1 MIERAEANVSN
12 SYPLPVLVDAGLSQ
26 SDLEALRS
34 AVAALERQSFAMRL
48 AALANKQLSFGSLTL
63 PPRLQAVAASATQK
77 ALTAAMK
84 MALASLDAQPAKDS
98 IRIHRRLAAL
108 AGGMGGAVGLASLP
122 LELPVSTTIM
132 LRSIAEIAQSEG
144 EDLRQP
150 GAALA
155 CLEVFALGGHSTE
168 DNVLEGGGY
177 LVLRALLAKS
187 VSDAA
192 RFLAA
197 RRIADEAAPAL
208 ARLIGALAARFSVI
222 VSQKTAA
229 QAIPVIGAISGAA
242 INVAFTEHFQ
252 SLARGHFV
260 VRRLERLYGPAAVH
274 AEYAR
279 IARSEGYWDDPSQ
292 AA

>member
-12 SYPLPVLVDAGLSQ
+12 SYPLPVVVDAGLSQ

-34 AVAALERQSFAMRL
+34 AVAALERQSFAMRV
-48 AALANKQLSFGSLTL
+48 AALANRQLSFGSLTL
-63 PPRLQAVAASATQK
+63 PPRLQAMAASATQK

-84 MALASLDAQPAKDS
+84 MALASLDAQPAEDS
-98 IRIHRRLAAL
+98 LRIHRRLAAL

-122 LELPVSTTIM
+122 IELPVSTTIM

-155 CLEVFALGGHSTE
+155 CLEVFALGGHSAE
-168 DNVLEGGGY
+168 GNVLEGGY

-192 RFLAA
+192 RFLAT

-274 AEYAR
+274 TEYAR
-279 IARSEGYWDDPSQ
+279 IARAEGFWDDPSQ
-292 AA
+292 PA

>member
-1 MIERAEANVSN
+1 VSN
-12 SYPLPVLVDAGLSQ
+12 SYPLPVLVDHGLSQ
-26 SDLEALRS
+26 SDVEALRS
-34 AVAALERQSFAMRL
+34 AVAALERQSFATRL
-48 AALANKQLSFGSLTL
+48 AGLASRQLSFGSMTL
-63 PPRLQAVAASATQK
+63 PPRLQAAVATATQK
-77 ALTAAMK
+77 ALAAAMK

-98 IRIHRRLAAL
+98 LRIHRRLAAL
-108 AGGMGGAVGLASLP
+108 TGGVGGAVGLASLP

-132 LRSIAEIAQSEG
+132 LRSIAEIAQAEG
-144 EDLRQP
+144 EDLRHP

-155 CLEVFALGGHSTE
+155 CLEVFALGGHSAE
-168 DNVLEGGGY
+168 GNVLEGGY
-177 LVLRALLAKS
+177 LALRAVLAKS

-192 RFLAA
+192 RFLTV
-197 RRIADEAAPAL
+197 RQVSNEAAPAL
-208 ARLIGALAARFSVI
+208 ARLIGAIGARFGMV

-260 VRRLERLYGPAAVH
+260 VRRLERLYTPAVVH

-279 IARSEGYWDDPSQ
+279 IARAEGYWNDPSQ

>member
-1 MIERAEANVSN
+1 MSN
-12 SYPLPVLVDAGLSQ
+12 SHPLPVLVDHGLSQ
-26 SDLEALRS
+26 SDVEALRS
-34 AVAALERQSFAMRL
+34 AVAALERQSFATRL
-48 AALANKQLSFGSLTL
+48 AGLASRQLSFGSMTL
-63 PPRLQAVAASATQK
+63 PPRLQAAVASATQK
-77 ALTAAMK
+77 ALAASMK

-98 IRIHRRLAAL
+98 LRIHRRLAAL
-108 AGGMGGAVGLASLP
+108 TGGVGGAVGLASLP

-132 LRSIAEIAQSEG
+132 LRSIAEIAQAEG
-144 EDLRQP
+144 EDLRHP

-155 CLEVFALGGHSTE
+155 CLEVFALGGHSAE
-168 DNVLEGGGY
+168 GNVLEGGY
-177 LVLRALLAKS
+177 LALRAVLAKS

-192 RFLAA
+192 RFLTV
-197 RRIADEAAPAL
+197 RQVSNEAAPAL
-208 ARLIGALAARFSVI
+208 ARLIGAIGARFGMV

-260 VRRLERLYGPAAVH
+260 VRRLERLYTPAVVH

-279 IARSEGYWDDPSQ
+279 IARAEGYWNDPSQ

>member
-1 MIERAEANVSN
+1 VSN
-12 SYPLPVLVDAGLSQ
+12 SYPLPVLVDHGLSQ
-26 SDLEALRS
+26 SDVEALRS
-34 AVAALERQSFAMRL
+34 AVAALERQSFATRL
-48 AALANKQLSFGSLTL
+48 AGLASRQLSFGSMTL
-63 PPRLQAVAASATQK
+63 PPRLQAAVASATQK
-77 ALTAAMK
+77 ALAAAMK

-98 IRIHRRLAAL
+98 LRIHRRLAAL
-108 AGGMGGAVGLASLP
+108 TGGVGGAVGLASLP

-132 LRSIAEIAQSEG
+132 LRSIAEIAQAEG
-144 EDLRQP
+144 EDLRHP

-155 CLEVFALGGHSTE
+155 CLEVFALGGHSAE
-168 DNVLEGGGY
+168 GNVLEGGY
-177 LVLRALLAKS
+177 LALRAVLAKS

-192 RFLAA
+192 RFLTV
-197 RRIADEAAPAL
+197 RQVSNEAAPAL
-208 ARLIGALAARFSVI
+208 ARLIGAIGARFGMV

-260 VRRLERLYGPAAVH
+260 VRRLERLYTPAVVH

-279 IARSEGYWDDPSQ
+279 IARAEGYWNDPSQ

>member
-1 MIERAEANVSN
+1 VSN
-12 SYPLPVLVDAGLSQ
+12 SYPLPVLVDQGLSQ
-26 SDLEALRS
+26 SDVEALRA
-34 AVAALERQSFAMRL
+34 AVAALERQSFATRL
-48 AALANKQLSFGSLTL
+48 AGLASRQLSFGSMTL
-63 PPRLQAVAASATQK
+63 PPRLQAAVASATQK
-77 ALTAAMK
+77 ALAAAMK

-98 IRIHRRLAAL
+98 LRIHRRLAAL
-108 AGGMGGAVGLASLP
+108 TGGVGGAVGLASLP

-132 LRSIAEIAQSEG
+132 LRSIAEIAQAEG
-144 EDLRQP
+144 EDLRHP

-155 CLEVFALGGHSTE
+155 CLEVFALGGHSAE
-168 DNVLEGGGY
+168 GNVLEGGY
-177 LVLRALLAKS
+177 LALRAVLAKS

-192 RFLAA
+192 RFLTV
-197 RRIADEAAPAL
+197 RQVSNEAAPAL
-208 ARLIGALAARFSVI
+208 ARLIGAIGARFGMV

-260 VRRLERLYGPAAVH
+260 VRRLERLYPPALVH

-279 IARSEGYWDDPSQ
+279 IARAEGYWNDPSH

>member
-1 MIERAEANVSN
+1 MSH
-12 SYPLPVLVDAGLSQ
+12 SYPLPVLVDQGLSQ
-26 SDLEALRS
+26 SDVEALRS
-34 AVAALERQSFAMRL
+34 AVAALERHSFAARL
-48 AALANKQLSFGSLTL
+48 AGLASRQLSFGSLTL
-63 PPRLQAVAASATQK
+63 PPRLQAAVAAATQK
-77 ALTAAMK
+77 ALAAAMK

-108 AGGMGGAVGLASLP
+108 TGGVGGAVGLASLP

-132 LRSIAEIAQSEG
+132 LRSIAEIAQAEG
-144 EDLRQP
+144 EDLRHP

-155 CLEVFALGGHSTE
+155 CLEVFALGGHSAE
-168 DNVLEGGGY
+168 GNVLEGGY
-177 LVLRALLAKS
+177 LALRAVLAKS

-192 RFLAA
+192 RFLTV
-197 RRIADEAAPAL
+197 RQVSNEAAPAL
-208 ARLIGALAARFSVI
+208 ARLIGAIGARFGV
-222 VSQKTAA
+222 VVTQKTAA
-229 QAIPVIGAISGAA
+229 QAVPIIGAISGAA

-252 SLARGHFV
+252 TLARGHFV
-260 VRRLERLYGPAAVH
+260 VRRLERFYGPAVVH